1 MAVQYERPVKYLLD
15 TNVISE
21 LVTKQP
27 NQQVVRWIDALDAD
41 SVYLSAIT
49 IGELSK
55 GIERLPDSSRK
66 ETLRAWLNDDLL
78 VRFAGRVL
86 SLDVDAMLTWGRL
99 TAQVEFIGR
108 RLPAIDSLIA
118 ALAIHHNCSLVTRNE
133 HDFND
138 TGVTLINPWK

>member
-1 MAVQYERPVKYLLD
+1 MKYLLD

-27 NQQVVRWIDALDAD
+27 NQQVVRWIDAVDAE

-66 ETLRAWLNDDLL
+66 DTLRTWLIDDLL
-78 VRFAGRVL
+78 VRFDGRL
-86 SLDVDAMLTWGRL
+86 LTLDVDAMLTWGRL
-99 TAQVEFIGR
+99 TAQMERMGR
-108 RLPAIDSLIA
+108 PLPAIDSLIA

-133 HDFND
+133 DDFMG
-138 TGVTLINPWK
+138 TGATIINPWK